1 MDTAEEADVGSR
13 QRSWA
18 NASGQERPLR
28 AKGRDSVEEGRAPS
42 APSRVTRIDTAAHR
56 FLVRRS
62 LLLLRWA
69 VGVIFVFFGAL
80 KLVPGASPAEGLVME
95 AIEAMTFGLVPG
107 RAGVAFTGAIEV
119 ALGVLLVTGRL
130 RRLTIYVLGLEL
142 IGILAPLVVLPSRL
156 FDGVMPTLE
165 GQYVLKD
172 IILFAAGMVLAA
184 TIRGGRLVAGPG
196 TAEPTKQQGDSG
208 AVSADEKLRIVLGSI
223 RAGHNST
230 DAARAHGIT
239 PQEYR
244 RWRDELLD
252 GAVANMASP
261 EEHTGAS
268 SRS

>member
-1 MDTAEEADVGSR
+1 M
-13 QRSWA
+13 
-18 NASGQERPLR
+18 
-28 AKGRDSVEEGRAPS
+28 
-42 APSRVTRIDTAAHR
+42 
-56 FLVRRS
+56 
-62 LLLLRWA
+62 
-69 VGVIFVFFGAL
+69 GVIFVFFGAL
-80 KLVPGASPAEGLVME
+80 KLFPGASPAESLVME
-95 AIEAMTFGLVPG
+95 AIQTMTFGLVPG
-107 RAGVAFTGAIEV
+107 RAGVAFTGLIEV
-119 ALGVLLVTGRL
+119 ALGLLLVTGRL

-142 IGILAPLVVLPSRL
+142 VGILAPLAVLPTRL
-156 FDGVMPTLE
+156 FEGVMPTIE

-172 IILFAAGMVLAA
+172 IIVFASGMVLAA

-196 TAEPTKQQGDSG
+196 NAQPTKQQGESG
-208 AVSADEKLRIVLGSI
+208 PVSADEKLRIVLASI

-261 EEHTGAS
+261 DEHTSA

>member
-1 MDTAEEADVGSR
+1 MPAP
-13 QRSWA
+13 QRSWTS
-18 NASGQERPLR
+18 ASGHERPLR
-28 AKGRDSVEEGRAPS
+28 ADGRGHLDGGRTTTRPS
-42 APSRVTRIDTAAHR
+42 LLTRIDTAAHR
-56 FLVRRS
+56 FLVHRS

-69 VGVIFVFFGAL
+69 VGVIFAFFGAL
-80 KLVPGASPAEGLVME
+80 KLFPGASPAESLVME
-95 AIEAMTFGLVPG
+95 AIQTMTFDLVPG
-107 RAGVAFTGAIEV
+107 RVGVASTGAIEV
-119 ALGVLLVTGRL
+119 ALGVLLLTGRL

-156 FDGVMPTLE
+156 FDGVMPSLE

-208 AVSADEKLRIVLGSI
+208 AVSADEKLRIVLASI

-252 GAVANMASP
+252 GAVANIASP
-261 EEHTGAS
+261 EEHTAAS

>member
-1 MDTAEEADVGSR
+1 MGSR
-13 QRSWA
+13 RRSWT
-18 NASGQERPLR
+18 NTSGQNRPLR
-28 AKGRDSVEEGRAPS
+28 AKGRDRAPVGHATS
-42 APSRVTRIDTAAHR
+42 RPSRLTRIDTAAHR

-69 VGVIFVFFGAL
+69 VGVIFAFFGAL
-80 KLVPGASPAEGLVME
+80 KLVSGLSPAEGLVME
-95 AIEAMTFGLVPG
+95 AIQAMTLDLVPG
-107 RAGVAFTGAIEV
+107 RAGVAFTGAVEV

-142 IGILAPLVVLPSRL
+142 VGILAPLVLLPTRL
-156 FDGVMPTLE
+156 FEGVTPTLE

-172 IILFAAGMVLAA
+172 FILFAAGMVLAA
-184 TIRGGRLVAGPG
+184 TIRGGRLVAGPEN
-196 TAEPTKQQGDSG
+196 AQPTKQQGASG
-208 AVSADEKLRIVLGSI
+208 PVSADEKLRIVLASI

-230 DAARAHGIT
+230 EAARAHEIT

-261 EEHTGAS
+261 EERTSAA
-268 SRS
+268 RS

>member
-1 MDTAEEADVGSR
+1 M
-13 QRSWA
+13 
-18 NASGQERPLR
+18 
-28 AKGRDSVEEGRAPS
+28 
-42 APSRVTRIDTAAHR
+42 
-56 FLVRRS
+56 
-62 LLLLRWA
+62 
-69 VGVIFVFFGAL
+69 IFVFFGAL
-80 KLVPGASPAEGLVME
+80 KLFPGVSPAEGLVME

-130 RRLTIYVLGLEL
+130 RRLTIYLLGLEL
-142 IGILAPLVVLPSRL
+142 VGILAPLVLLPTRL
-156 FDGVMPTLE
+156 FEGVMPTLE

-172 IILFAAGMVLAA
+172 IILFAGGMVLAA

-196 TAEPTKQQGDSG
+196 NAQPTMQQGASG
-208 AVSADEKLRIVLGSI
+208 GVSADEKLRIVLESI

-261 EEHTGAS
+261 EPEERTAAS

>member
-1 MDTAEEADVGSR
+1 MGHTTSR
-13 QRSWA
+13 
-18 NASGQERPLR
+18 
-28 AKGRDSVEEGRAPS
+28 
-42 APSRVTRIDTAAHR
+42 PSRLTRIDTAAHR

-62 LLLLRWA
+62 LLLLRVS
-69 VGVIFVFFGAL
+69 VGVIFAFFGAL
-80 KLVPGASPAEGLVME
+80 KLVPGLSPAEGLVME
-95 AIEAMTFGLVPG
+95 AIQAMTRGVVPG
-107 RAGVAFTGAIEV
+107 RAGVAFTGAVEV

-142 IGILAPLVVLPSRL
+142 VGILAPLVLLPTRL
-156 FDGVMPTLE
+156 FEGVMPTLE

-184 TIRGGRLVAGPG
+184 TIRGGHLVAGPG
-196 TAEPTKQQGDSG
+196 NAQPTEQQGASG
-208 AVSADEKLRIVLGSI
+208 PVSADEKLRIVLESI

-230 DAARAHGIT
+230 QAARAHEIT

-261 EEHTGAS
+261 EERTTA